1 MYCLVFDLRG
11 WVGVHPVH
19 AALEDKITA
28 QVPPP
33 FQLLRHIVI
42 HLVPATKKFCMAAL
56 IERDK

>member
-1 MYCLVFDLRG
+1 MSYIYSVNLTNVLFVFDLRG

-33 FQLLRHIVI
+33 FQLLCHVVI
-42 HLVPATKKFCMAAL
+42 HLVPAKK
-56 IERDK
+56 I

>member
-1 MYCLVFDLRG
+1 MYCLTFDLRG

-33 FQLLRHIVI
+33 LQLLCHVVI
-42 HLVPATKKFCMAAL
+42 HLVPAKKIKFCMAAL
-56 IERDK
+56 K